1 MDRDASREAFRA
13 QNILTMLS
21 LLQRRNSQKLV
32 DFVVDEIAKCNSLR
46 DENVMGTFLQH
57 ARLSDLSPDQIV
69 QVAAAINM
77 NLSKGEA
84 RVEPKVEAK
93 ADLSAEPRAPAEAPA
108 EALAREEPR
117 ADPPGPPAP
126 PEELEYKEPVA
137 IKAFFARVKA
147 RRAARR
153 DAKPTPDDVAFYER
167 ELNMLEGCNHH
178 AIAVCKSCDA
188 FGMLNSKLEM

>member
-1 MDRDASREAFRA
+1 MDREASRDAFRA

-57 ARLSDLSPDQIV
+57 ARLSELSPDQIV
-69 QVAAAINM
+69 QVATAINT

-84 RVEPKVEAK
+84 RAEAQVEAK
-93 ADLSAEPRAPAEAPA
+93 ADLPAEPRAPAEAP
-108 EALAREEPR
+108 
-117 ADPPGPPAP
+117 DPPAPLAP
-126 PEELEYKEPVA
+126 PEELEYKDPVA
-137 IKAFFARVKA
+137 IKSFFARVKA
-147 RRAARR
+147 RRAARG
-153 DAKPTPDDVAFYER
+153 DAKPTSEDVALFER

-178 AIAVCKSCDA
+178 PIAVCKSCDA
-188 FGMLNSKLEM
+188 FGMLNSKLTLNELE